1 MFTKCL
7 WEAIYPYAHKL
18 LAAEVAK
25 EGALLSD
32 FLPNQLFGKSKFVQR
47 NRLIA
52 ALCQATLVI
61 ESGFKS
67 GSLITANFTSQYQR
81 ELFALPGLIT
91 SAKSQDCYKL
101 IQSQQAQILDSAEI
115 VAQTLG
121 CGRTFSGDQKL
132 LPLDLEGKEHKLYD
146 YLRSNGR
153 QNLDSLDKNLE
164 MSISEAA
171 VLLMQLEMKKHIR
184 RPSPGKY
191 FEIR

>member
-7 WEAIYPYAHKL
+7 WEDHLPFCTQIIGSRSSQRRSLAI
-18 LAAEVAK
+18 
-25 EGALLSD
+25 G

-67 GSLITANFTSQYQR
+67 GSLITANFTRQYQR
-81 ELFALPGLIT
+81 ELFALPWLIT
-91 SAKSQDCYKL
+91 SAKSQGCQKL
-101 IQSQQAQILDSAEI
+101 TQSQQAQLLDSAEI
-115 VAQTLG
+115 VSQTLG
-121 CGRTFSGDQKL
+121 WERTLSGDLKL
-132 LPLDLEGKEHKLYD
+132 LPLDFEGKEQKVYD

-153 QNLDSLDKNLE
+153 QSPDSLAKNLE
-164 MSISEAA
+164 MIISESA
-171 VLLMQLEMKKHIR
+171 VPLMQLEMKKHIR
-184 RPSPGKY
+184 PSPGKY